1 MRRAAGIF
9 LIFVSSVSAFA
20 KPASQAEKKLYRDLV
35 FKVREQAEFKVPM
48 PNGNDMHFSYSLK
61 LDSPKFPEPV
71 SFEYEFYENG
81 PKFIRYFYEKVFAK
95 DGSYIEVGGEQI
107 PLTCIHVSGQD
118 NRFSGKSGPLVPDY
132 ILKITFVANDWTC
145 QGPIK
150 PGWPKTGGKKDAW
163 ETYVHYEVTDPTI
176 MLPIEAGLRYRWS
189 EFDAI
194 LVK

>member
-1 MRRAAGIF
+1 MKHAAGVF
-9 LIFVSSVSAFA
+9 LIFISSVSAFA
-20 KPASQAEKKLYRDLV
+20 KPASSAEKKFYRDLV

-48 PNGNDMHFSYSLK
+48 PNGNDMHFSYFLK

-71 SFEYEFYENG
+71 SFEYEFNENG
-81 PKFIRYFYEKVFAK
+81 PKFIRYFYEKVFTK

-118 NRFSGKSGPLVPDY
+118 NRFSGKSGPLIPDY
-132 ILKITFVANDWTC
+132 ILKVTFVANDWTC

-150 PGWPKTGGKKDAW
+150 PGWPKTGGKKEAW